1 MNFQFCNNL
10 LRDKCLQEYG
20 ACFSSLRDLRGLSDL
35 HYFDYWIGYKGVLY
49 KIRESRL
56 VGDIEI
62 IDVAI
67 KGFKDKSM
75 TCSFF
80 RYKGDLRQQIIHKF
94 FKRTESYITAYK

>member
-10 LRDKCLQEYG
+10 LRNKCLQEFG
-20 ACFSSLRDLRGLSDL
+20 AYFSDLRDLGGLSDL

-56 VGDIEI
+56 LGDIEI

-67 KGFKDKSM
+67 KGSKDKSM
-75 TCSFF
+75 LVNFF

-94 FKRTESYITAYK
+94 FEKTESYITAYK